1 MESIK
6 SLLLLPR
13 VFTNKLLFT
22 EWILEILKSI
32 TMYFL
37 KIKAN
42 IEIDLLTDNG
52 EEIDLRKINPMM
64 QKGIIYDQAI
74 LKERWDACSS
84 CEFLT
89 ADNKCNKCGC
99 FMKVKHKLKAANC
112 PVGKWKK
119 YVERSKDVVTST
131 I

>member
-42 IEIDLLTDNG
+42 IEIDL
-52 EEIDLRKINPMM
+52 RKINPMI